1 MLEPARPT
9 SAIRRA
15 LVAAATAILACA
27 CAWAQA
33 QSPAPG
39 RVALLIGN
47 NAYPSSPLRN
57 AVNDARDLGAVL
69 RELGFRTIV
78 KENTSRAEMIGALQ
92 EFGKAL
98 DGAEAA
104 LFFYAGHA
112 MQFKDR
118 NYLIPVD
125 AVMGSEDDVTFFSVE
140 VAQVFDRMERAR
152 TRFNFVILDACRDN
166 PFRDT
171 FKVSATG
178 LAQMSG
184 PSGTLIAYATA
195 PGATA
200 ADGFG
205 RNGVYTGQIL
215 QNIKVPD
222 MPVEVLFRKVR
233 EGVERD
239 TKRLQT
245 PWELSSIKGDF
256 VFNSTAHGASSSPSQ
271 GSGGPSADVTAQLE
285 REFWIS
291 VRDSNRADDMQAYL
305 DKYPNGTFTAL
316 ARNRLDTLVGR
327 TRIASTSPSGAQQSA
342 PIPSPAAVVPEPS
355 AAASRPPAEAAAAL
369 PTKSSGP
376 QSSGAKIAPQGPA
389 AAAPASRE
397 PARAAASRLGET
409 PPKPEAVTSGD
420 AAVATQAP
428 AAPPA
433 SAASAPAPDQSTPAP
448 PAPKPRDEQ
457 PGREI
462 APGIRELT
470 FADGSV
476 YRGAMRGVQLHG
488 QGEYVSKAFK
498 YQGDFKDGL
507 KHGNGAYVW
516 ENGDRYQGEFAEDRP
531 QGHGKY
537 QFANGDS
544 YEGEVKAGV
553 VSGKGIYLTKSGDR
567 IEGSFAEG
575 RPNGVGIYRFASG
588 DRYEGEMVA
597 GKIEGKGRFY
607 ARNGDRIEAQFVD
620 GRPQGKG
627 VYYFSNGDR
636 YEGELRQGAITGS
649 GAYFYASGSK
659 HEGEFVGGHPQGKG
673 TYWFPDGSR
682 FEGVFENGLAKAT
695 GAMIRADGRR
705 TDAEIVEGSVRLL
718 N

>member
-1 MLEPARPT
+1 MPARMMNT
-9 SAIRRA
+9 GTILTGLRA
-15 LVAAATAILACA
+15 LAALAAFAALALLAPVAAAN
-27 CAWAQA
+27 
-33 QSPAPG
+33 G

-57 AVNDARDLGAVL
+57 AANDSRDLAAAL
-69 RELGFRTIV
+69 RELGFKTIV
-78 KENTSRAEMIGALQ
+78 KENTTRAEMIAALQ

-118 NYLIPVD
+118 NYLIPID

-140 VAQVFDRMERAR
+140 VGQVFDRMERAR

-205 RNGVYTGQIL
+205 RNGIYTGHIL

-256 VFNSTAHGASSSPSQ
+256 VFNATGRAASAGNGQAPS
-271 GSGGPSADVTAQLE
+271 GPSADVSAQFELQ
-285 REFWIS
+285 FWKS
-291 VRDSNRADDMQAYL
+291 VQDSSRAGDIQAYL
-305 DKYPNGTFTAL
+305 DKYPNGVFAPL
-316 ARNRLDTLVGR
+316 ARSRIDALLGR
-327 TRIASTSPSGAQQSA
+327 SRVATAPAPEKAPLATAGAPPVSSG
-342 PIPSPAAVVPEPS
+342 PAA
-355 AAASRPPAEAAAAL
+355 AAAPATTAPAAPATTDKAALKAEAAAA
-369 PTKSSGP
+369 PTVV
-376 QSSGAKIAPQGPA
+376 AAAAPPAAAGSPPA
-389 AAAPASRE
+389 AAAPAQ
-397 PARAAASRLGET
+397 
-409 PPKPEAVTSGD
+409 PKPKD
-420 AAVATQAP
+420 
-428 AAPPA
+428 
-433 SAASAPAPDQSTPAP
+433 D
-448 PAPKPRDEQ
+448 Q

-462 APGIRELT
+462 APGVREVQ

-476 YRGAMRGVQLHG
+476 YVGAMRGVQLHG
-488 QGEYVSKAFK
+488 KGQYTSKSFK
-498 YQGDFKDGL
+498 YEGEFKDGL
-507 KHGNGAYVW
+507 KQGTGKYEW
-516 ENGDRYQGEFAEDRP
+516 ENGDRYEGTFAEDRP
-531 QGHGKY
+531 HGTGKY
-537 QFANGDS
+537 QFANGDT

-553 VSGKGIYLTKSGDR
+553 VAGRGIYVTRSGDR
-567 IEGSFAEG
+567 IEGSFAAG
-575 RPNGVGIYRFASG
+575 LANGIGNYRFASG
-588 DRYEGEMVA
+588 DRYEGEMA
-597 GKIEGKGRFY
+597 GGRLQGKGRYY
-607 ARNGDRIEAQFVD
+607 AKNGDRIEAQFVD
-620 GRPQGKG
+620 GRAQGKG
-627 VYYFSNGDR
+627 AYHFSNGDR
-636 YEGELRQGAITGS
+636 YEGDLKDGALSGTGV
-649 GAYFYASGSK
+649 YFYSSGQK
-659 HEGEFVGGHPQGKG
+659 YEGEMRDGRPQGKG
-673 TYWFPDGSR
+673 TFWFADGSR
-682 FEGVFENGLAKAT
+682 FEGVFENGLAKAK
-695 GAMIRADGRR
+695 GSMVKIDGTTRI
-705 TDAEIVEGSVRLL
+705 DAEIVDGAVRLL